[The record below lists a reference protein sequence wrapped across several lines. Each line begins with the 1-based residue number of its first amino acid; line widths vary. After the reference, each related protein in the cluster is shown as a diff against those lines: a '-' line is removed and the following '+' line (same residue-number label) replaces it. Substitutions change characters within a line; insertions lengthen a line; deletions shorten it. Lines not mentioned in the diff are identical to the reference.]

1 MGLMASKRSP
11 ETPIPLSSS
20 ASAPS
25 PPPMGGAPPVAVLP
39 EDVFICI
46 LRRLSPAD
54 LIRAALACRRWRR
67 AASLAHRAPP
77 LLGYLVQPADTPPRP
92 PFLETNRFLYPAV
105 LVPLHDVAAAAAS
118 PCLFYDFAPD
128 AALGFIIED
137 VHLGLVLLL
146 ESPRPRPQGVIPDI
160 LVVDPASRRRA
171 MLPPPPLD
179 AVLEGLLSRRVVGVA
194 VLSRAH
200 PSRLC
205 FDAVCF
211 TVDGDRPRAWVASV
225 RHGDCTWRVLPPSR
239 AVEVDFDTIWFESRP
254 VHAAGD
260 IYWHICNSSRVLKL
274 DPRTL
279 EFSFLLAP
287 AELNYN
293 EKYRIGEKPED
304 GRLCIAC
311 AEDQQLRLWVHG
323 DTDGSGNGWVLE
335 RQMCLRKVLDT
346 IPDLPKDDLSRMM
359 SLWLS
364 DIDAGRSGKVFI
376 KTCGYGRYSFH
387 METGKLECLATND
400 GKEYSH
406 PIYAYF
412 LAWPPAF
419 LVPSGSE
426 ATDHLGGDKED
437 V

>member
-1 MGLMASKRSP
+1 MER
-11 ETPIPLSSS
+11 
-20 ASAPS
+20 
-25 PPPMGGAPPVAVLP
+25 APPVAVLLD
-39 EDVFICI
+39 DVLVCI

-54 LIRAALACRRWRR
+54 LLRAALACRRWRR
-67 AASLAHRAPP
+67 AASLDLRAPP
-77 LLGYLVQPADTPPRP
+77 LLGYLVQPEDTPPRSP
-92 PFLETNRFLYPAV
+92 IPQIGRFLYPAV
-105 LVPLHDVAAAAAS
+105 LVPLHDGAAAAAATS
-118 PCLFYDFAPD
+118 PCLSYDFAPD
-128 AALGFIIED
+128 SALGFIIED

-146 ESPRPRPQGVIPDI
+146 KSPRPRPQVVIPDI
-160 LVVDPASRRRA
+160 LVVDPASGRRA
-171 MLPPPPLD
+171 MLPPPPPLD
-179 AVLEGLLSRRVVGVA
+179 AMREGHWQPARRVIGVA

-205 FDAVCF
+205 FEAVCL

-225 RHGDCTWRVLPPSR
+225 RDGDCSWCALPPSQ
-239 AVEVDFDTIWFESRP
+239 AVEIDFDTIWFESRP

-260 IYWHICNSSRVLKL
+260 IYWHICNSSCVLKL

-279 EFSFLLAP
+279 EFPFLLTP
-287 AELNYN
+287 AELDYN

-311 AEDQQLRLWVHG
+311 AEDQQLRVWVRG
-323 DTDGSGNGWVLE
+323 DTKGSDNGWVLE
-335 RQMCLRKVLDT
+335 RKTCLRKVLDT
-346 IPDLPKDDLSRMM
+346 IPDLPKDDLSRII

-387 METGKLECLATND
+387 METGKLERLATND

-419 LVPSGSE
+419 LVPSGE
-426 ATDHLGGDKED
+426 KATDHTGGDED
-437 V
+437 I